1 LNDRL
6 ISGGDG
12 EKKVIFWSVSLAVFL
27 VILDQAS
34 KMLVVRYI
42 PEHDIIPII
51 PYIFNLTY
59 LNNPGAAWGILA
71 GKGNLLLAFAIV
83 VFAGI
88 IYFLRALC
96 EGWTERYFAL
106 FMVLSGI
113 VGNSIDRVW
122 HGQVVDFLDFY
133 IKDYHWPSF
142 NVADSAIT
150 VGVTIFIISSL
161 FRPQAPKKEKEPVEP
176 ESSPE

>member
-1 LNDRL
+1 MNERL
-6 ISGGDG
+6 IPGGG
-12 EKKVIFWSVSLAVFL
+12 KERKIIICSVLLACFFVM
-27 VILDQAS
+27 LDQTS
-34 KMLVVRYI
+34 KALVARYM

-51 PYIFNLTY
+51 PCCFNLTY

-71 GKGNLLLAFAIV
+71 GKGNVLLAFSIL

-88 IYFLRALC
+88 IYFLRTLS

-113 VGNSIDRVW
+113 TGNSIDRVW
-122 HGQVVDFLDFY
+122 RGQVVDFLDFY
-133 IKDYHWPSF
+133 IKNYHWPAF

-150 VGVTIFIISSL
+150 VGVAIFIISSF
-161 FRPQAPKKEKEPVEP
+161 FRPQAVKEKELVEL
-176 ESSPE
+176 ESSSE